1 MCIRDRGKQVGGGRM
16 ILTDVSLAVL
26 AGEFVS
32 LVGGSGA
39 GKSTLLRAMNGFN
52 PATQGQMLIDGEQ
65 LYPNLDAYRMIM
77 GYVPQ
82 DDIIH
87 RELTVGKALYYAAK
101 LRLPDAGKV
110 EIETRT
116 REVLEMVDMGAHVH
130 KPVRVLSGGQRKRV
144 SIAVELLAQP
154 DLLFLD
160 EPTSG
165 LDPGLE
171 KKMMYDLNRL
181 ADRGKTVVL
190 VTHATANIEQMCI
203 RDSLRSQKT

>member
-1 MCIRDRGKQVGGGRM
+1 MSRGHRLDTINLGKQVGGGRM

-82 DDIIH
+82 DLSLIH
-87 RELTVGKALYYAAK
+87 
-101 LRLPDAGKV
+101 
-110 EIETRT
+110 I
-116 REVLEMVDMGAHVH
+116 
-130 KPVRVLSGGQRKRV
+130 
-144 SIAVELLAQP
+144 
-154 DLLFLD
+154 
-160 EPTSG
+160 
-165 LDPGLE
+165 
-171 KKMMYDLNRL
+171 
-181 ADRGKTVVL
+181 
-190 VTHATANIEQMCI
+190 
-203 RDSLRSQKT
+203 